1 LKILVNHICNNLEL
15 LNKLSHI
22 MIVAVDCLHVEKRKR
37 IEVNEVNDL
46 DSQTME
52 NKKNLKSFVLAVK
65 L

>member
-1 LKILVNHICNNLEL
+1 
-15 LNKLSHI
+15 